1 MNARDWTIYLPDFWE
16 ALGQTLYMTFFSGVL
31 VIGLGV
37 AAGLALYLTAPN
49 SWCPRPLVYH
59 TLNTIVN
66 TGRSIPFIIMIVILI
81 PVTRW
86 IVGTPLGPVAALVP
100 LTFGFTPF
108 FSRLIEANLRELD
121 QGRIEAASVIGVTT
135 PQFIFRILLPE
146 SLSGIIASATII
158 LVGLVEGTAVA
169 GAIGAGGVGDFALT
183 YGYQRW
189 FVELIFIAVIA
200 MVLIV
205 QTIQLSGDAWIRL
218 RKHKR

>member
-1 MNARDWTIYLPDFWE
+1 MLNRDWKVYLPDFWE
-16 ALGQTLYMTFFSGVL
+16 ALGQTLYMTAGSGVL
-31 VIGLGV
+31 VIFFGIVIGLT
-37 AAGLALYLTAPN
+37 LYLTAPN
-49 SWCPRPLVYH
+49 SWSPHPIIYYVV
-59 TLNTIVN
+59 NTIVN
-66 TGRSIPFIIMIVILI
+66 IGRSIPFIILIVILI
-81 PVTRW
+81 PVTRL

-100 LTFGFTPF
+100 LTIGFTPF

-121 QGRIEAASVIGVTT
+121 QGRVEAARVIGVTT

-189 FVELIFIAVIA
+189 YTELILISVIS
-200 MVLIV
+200 MVLLV
-205 QTIQLSGDAWIRL
+205 QFIQLTGDIWIRL

>member
-1 MNARDWTIYLPDFWE
+1 MLNRDWKVYLPDFWE
-16 ALGQTLYMTFFSGVL
+16 ALGQTLYMTAGSGVL
-31 VIGLGV
+31 VIFFGIVIGLT
-37 AAGLALYLTAPN
+37 LYLTAPN
-49 SWCPRPLVYH
+49 SWSPHPIIYH
-59 TLNTIVN
+59 VVNTIVN
-66 TGRSIPFIIMIVILI
+66 IGRSIPFIILIVILI
-81 PVTRW
+81 PVTRL

-100 LTFGFTPF
+100 LTIGFTPF

-121 QGRIEAASVIGVTT
+121 QGRVEAARVIGVTT

-189 FVELIFIAVIA
+189 YTELILISVIS
-200 MVLIV
+200 MVLLV
-205 QTIQLSGDAWIRL
+205 QFIQLTGDIWIRL